1 MSASQESQPAGF
13 ASVEIAVR
21 ELSAGRMII
30 LVDDED
36 RENEGDLVLA
46 AEKVTPDGI
55 NFMSIYG
62 RGLICAPMTAERLEQ
77 LHLPLMV
84 ADADALHETAY
95 TVAVDAK
102 RGTTT
107 GISAHD
113 RAATIQALVDPK
125 TTAGDLARP
134 GHIFPLRARPGGV
147 LRRAGHTEAAVDL
160 ARLAQLAPAAVICE
174 IIREDGAM
182 ARLPDLQKL
191 AAERGLAIATIAD
204 LIEYRRR
211 TERLIER
218 VGETTLPT
226 DSGEFRCVAYRSM
239 VDDSSYL
246 ALVKGEVTG
255 GEPILVR
262 VDSGCL
268 TGHVFGSLR
277 CDCRWQLQQSLQMIE
292 QEGRGVLLYVAGQE
306 GRGIGICNKI
316 RAYELQESGYDT
328 VEANVLLGFKP
339 DERDYGIGAQVL
351 WDLGVRR
358 MRLLTNNPKK
368 YTALTGYGL
377 EVVERV
383 PLVVEPSET
392 NRRYLTTKAQKM
404 GHLLDWAEQE
414 PEAADTT
421 SAVE

>member
-1 MSASQESQPAGF
+1 MVTNGL
-13 ASVEIAVR
+13 EIK
-21 ELSAGRMII
+21 E
-30 LVDDED
+30 
-36 RENEGDLVLA
+36 A
-46 AEKVTPDGI
+46 A
-55 NFMSIYG
+55 F
-62 RGLICAPMTAERLEQ
+62 
-77 LHLPLMV
+77 
-84 ADADALHETAY
+84 
-95 TVAVDAK
+95 TVSVDAK
-102 RGTTT
+102 KGITT

-113 RAATIQALVDPK
+113 RAVTIRALVNPK
-125 TTAGDLARP
+125 TKPLDLARP
-134 GHIFPLRARPGGV
+134 GHIFPLIAQDGGV
-147 LRRAGHTEAAVDL
+147 LVRAGHTEATVDL